1 MSAPKGWR
9 RADREVGEEEFEG
22 GGSWMDERKVGIDGN
37 RGLWRL
43 GVGFTGAEDEVGGY
57 GWEKVEVGANSL
69 TFRKCCALRL

>member
-1 MSAPKGWR
+1 
-9 RADREVGEEEFEG
+9 
-22 GGSWMDERKVGIDGN
+22 MDERKVGIDGN

-69 TFRKCCALRL
+69 TFKKCCALRL